1 MKNSVGIIMKNALR
15 ERMRRKELYII
26 VILAIL
32 LLLLCSSDVTSITMN
47 GEAVTGFKNMFLVMH
62 TLVHFI
68 GCVLAV
74 VLSLK
79 TIPNEYERKNS
90 HLVWVRGIS
99 QSEYH
104 GGLALANILSS
115 LAATLILYL
124 TLGIYAVWK
133 GHAEVLP
140 RMVPGFLTLGVS
152 IAFVSLFVSVMSVKL
167 PVMAAAV
174 LGVLVLIFGVFHGVI
189 DMLKNMLGGVGG
201 KCMSIFLKI
210 LPDLNGIQK
219 AAYQIIIGEGVEAH
233 VIFVVLFALWFVS
246 LGLFLFRKKEA

>member
-1 MKNSVGIIMKNALR
+1 MKSSVGIIMKNGLR

-26 VILAIL
+26 VVLAIL

-124 TLGIYAVWK
+124 MLGIYAVWK

-167 PVMAAAV
+167 PVMATAV
-174 LGVLVLIFGVFHGVI
+174 LGVLVLVFGVFHGVI
-189 DMLKNMLGGVGG
+189 DMLKNMLGGAGG
-201 KCMSIFLKI
+201 KCMSVLLKI

-219 AAYQIIIGEGVEAH
+219 AAYQIITGEGVEAH